1 MMNENGGLRASIKKK
16 DMKGT
21 RIKQD
26 NIELLL
32 DINIGSIARKYFKK
46 SGSWLYHKLDGRD
59 GNGKETDFTQE
70 ELQQLKDAFCDL
82 ADRLRSAAD
91 KL

>member
-1 MMNENGGLRASIKKK
+1 
-16 DMKGT
+16 MKGT
-21 RIKQD
+21 KIKQD

-46 SGSWLYHKLDGRD
+46 SGSWLYHKFDGID
-59 GNGKETDFTQE
+59 GNCKETDFSPE
-70 ELQQLKDAFCDL
+70 ELQILKGAFCDL